1 MAKRRGKRLVQKG
14 LFGPIPEPESA
25 TSTALVLAEYA
36 GQPIRMLTVDGE
48 PWWVALD
55 VCRILELEDVR
66 QVMERL
72 DDDEKAR
79 VGEMPSGIPTI
90 KGLRFETYLVNEA
103 GLYNLI
109 FTSRKEEAKTFR
121 RWVTHE
127 VLPSIR
133 RTGRYVPE
141 SARLKKYARRIG
153 TNDVTTLKNRM
164 DLVNRHK
171 EVNRSLAGSGF
182 TPRDFQQFHNTK
194 YREWTGKT
202 ASELRADM
210 GLKSHETP
218 LDRMSDL
225 VMIHSNHALELARK
239 IAQFREEERRS
250 PLSPDEQA
258 EIYAESIRDIR
269 EADLN
274 KLGAHYDLI
283 DDARRG
289 RILDVVRALPA

>member
-1 MAKRRGKRLVQKG
+1 MAKRRAKRLVQQG
-14 LFGPIPEPESA
+14 LFGPIAESERA
-25 TSTALVLAEYA
+25 WNNGMTLAEFN
-36 GQPIRMLTVDGE
+36 GHTVRMLMIDGE
-48 PWWVALD
+48 PWWVAAD
-55 VCRILELEDVR
+55 VCDALEHSNSRMALDRLEP
-66 QVMERL
+66 
-72 DDDEKAR
+72 DEKGVSDVYTPGGRQQMA
-79 VGEMPSGIPTI
+79 I
-90 KGLRFETYLVNEA
+90 VNES

-109 FTSRKEEAKTFR
+109 FASRVEKAKEFR

-133 RTGRYVPE
+133 KTGSYVSP

-210 GLKSHETP
+210 GLRSHETP

-225 VMIHSNHALELARK
+225 VMIHNNHALELARK

-274 KLGAHYDLI
+274 KLGANYDLV
-283 DDARRG
+283 DDPRRG